1 MVLTTDPNRI
11 PMKNRNTC
19 LACRSPSDA
28 LETLEAAGCKHAY
41 IDGGKTI
48 QAFLR
53 AGLLDEMMI
62 TTIPLLLGEGIRLFG
77 SVNRDIKLK
86 HLETKTYK
94 NGFVQ
99 TRYAVADKPE

>member
-1 MVLTTDPNRI
+1 MNKRGTYTV
-11 PMKNRNTC
+11 C
-19 LACRSPSDA
+19 LSPSDA

-53 AGLLDEMMI
+53 ACLLDEMTI

-86 HLETKTYK
+86 HIETKTYE